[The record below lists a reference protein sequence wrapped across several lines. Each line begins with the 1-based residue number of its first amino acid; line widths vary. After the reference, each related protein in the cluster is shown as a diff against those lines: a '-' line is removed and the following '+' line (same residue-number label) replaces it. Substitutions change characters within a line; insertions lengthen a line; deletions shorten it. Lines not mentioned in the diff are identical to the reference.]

1 MSKTKRDRLVLIYE
15 RLSVAEHAGSDE
27 EAFDL
32 LSRIIDSIEDEFT
45 TIPNVP
51 EDYQFDGRIYPPQRD
66 NRRIAPGH
74 AKVTRY
80 RTVAHN
86 VFVGSNGALEIQVA
100 KSGTVEFEKP
110 GRDGRRVWELNS

>member
-1 MSKTKRDRLVLIYE
+1 MNMTKRDRLILIYE
-15 RLSVAEHAGSDE
+15 RLSGAEHASSGE

-32 LSRIIDSIEDEFT
+32 LSRIVDSIEDEFT
-45 TIPNVP
+45 EIPNVP
-51 EDYQFDGRIYPPQRD
+51 ENYQSDGRIYPPQRD
-66 NRRIAPGH
+66 NRRVATGH
-74 AKVTRY
+74 ANVIRY

-100 KSGTVEFEKP
+100 KSGTAEFEKP